1 MSVVTQTH
9 HDVPDEFKEVD
20 KMRAWL
26 YYRLSRDEDEE
37 MNSLQNQ
44 RQILVDYA
52 EQNGYE
58 IVGESFDD
66 NVSGMTFNRKGLGK
80 LEIAVDE
87 GKIDV
92 VLVKDLSRL
101 GRHRTQTELFID
113 HLRQNNVKVISV
125 TEGIDSFNEND
136 DLLIGFKQIFN
147 DFYAKDISKKVKAGV
162 RQKQKSKGLIE
173 SLPLGYKRA
182 RNTNT
187 VLVDDETAWIV
198 QEVFKL
204 YVDGYGLTTIARTMN
219 ERGIKSPEYYQR
231 RKLADWK
238 PDISKKYL
246 WVQTSVRR
254 ILTNELYIGTMV
266 NHKTVTSKIYKTKTF
281 IPPEEQ
287 YRHENFCEPII
298 DETTWKQAQFLLKE
312 RSQINPR
319 SQNGR
324 KLHRYSGLI
333 KCADCGASFVARIRK
348 WDGKEYVE
356 YTCNSSHRYGKEY
369 CTPHTVRESQLDE
382 LIEDEVRG
390 FRDTILEES
399 TRYDKIVKDWARK
412 KPLYGRQIQQH
423 NDKISSLRQQIED
436 LIMEKIGDKEHAQIY
451 NNMIAKREEEIKQ
464 LDKKISDL
472 REYDKICKQ
481 KKDQLKNTTNILDDI
496 LSEGLIS
503 DMNLRMLVKKIL
515 IHQNND
521 KSLDIRFEMNGE
533 FNPSCSVFVEPE
545 DETA

>member
-52 EQNGYE
+52 GQNGYE

-162 RQKQKSKGLIE
+162 RQKQKNKGLIE
-173 SLPLGYKRA
+173 SLPLGYKRD

-198 QEVFKL
+198 QEIFKL
-204 YVDGYGLTTIARTMN
+204 YVEGYGLTTIARTMN

-266 NHKTVTSKIYKTKTF
+266 NHKTVTSKIYKTKSF

-333 KCADCGASFVARIRK
+333 KCADYGASFVARIRK

-423 NDKISSLRQQIED
+423 NDKISSLWQQIED